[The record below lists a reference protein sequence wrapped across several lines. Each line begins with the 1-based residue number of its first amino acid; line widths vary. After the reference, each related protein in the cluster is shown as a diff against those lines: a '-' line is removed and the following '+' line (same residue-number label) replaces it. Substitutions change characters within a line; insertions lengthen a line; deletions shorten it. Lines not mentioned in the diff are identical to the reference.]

1 MDNQTNPK
9 DLEQHSLP
17 LYRLLQYVFAGDLFM
32 VPDDPL
38 GRSGP
43 HIKDFLRSQNRPP
56 VPGNHTFAG
65 MASNFPQLASQPRP
79 QTEVLNY
86 RERTPGGIS
95 RPQGA
100 VRGHSQS
107 RKERSAEE
115 TLRLKQDLLQ
125 IFPGQESVIIMTLQC
140 YPGDTDINRLSYY
153 ILEQM
158 IEDILKSSPGGE
170 KVINEYARTNGLSDA
185 RRRDM
190 VKILVAHLTN
200 EHGTSPSRRLKEEYA
215 MGIISRFPYLADP
228 RSKLGYAMFMFCSS
242 LWKLGPG
249 QEWLVEATVS

>member
-1 MDNQTNPK
+1 MLHLARQTDGVIVTNDNMR
-9 DLEQHSLP
+9 DLVDESFGWKEIIKT
-17 LYRLLQYVFAGDLFM
+17 RLLQYVFAGDLFM

-153 ILEQM
+153 ILEQV
-158 IEDILKSSPGGE
+158 SS
-170 KVINEYARTNGLSDA
+170 
-185 RRRDM
+185 
-190 VKILVAHLTN
+190 
-200 EHGTSPSRRLKEEYA
+200 EE
-215 MGIISRFPYLADP
+215 
-228 RSKLGYAMFMFCSS
+228 
-242 LWKLGPG
+242 
-249 QEWLVEATVS
+249 